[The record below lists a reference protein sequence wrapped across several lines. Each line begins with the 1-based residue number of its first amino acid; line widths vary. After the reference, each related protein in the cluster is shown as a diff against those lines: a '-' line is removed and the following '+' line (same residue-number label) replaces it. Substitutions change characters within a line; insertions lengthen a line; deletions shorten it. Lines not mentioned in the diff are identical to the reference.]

1 MEVLRLGVMLRT
13 KFKSGTHQINVFL
26 NNNEKPKR
34 INVVIYKGKSFKFTV
49 RLQFIYSGTYLYYS
63 TQRPWV

>member
-1 MEVLRLGVMLRT
+1 MTL
-13 KFKSGTHQINVFL
+13 FL

-49 RLQFIYSGTYLYYS
+49 RLQFIYNGTYLYYS
-63 TQRPWV
+63 TLQKSTTPMGMILHKNLIKV

>member
-1 MEVLRLGVMLRT
+1 M
-13 KFKSGTHQINVFL
+13 NVFL

-49 RLQFIYSGTYLYYS
+49 RLQFICNGTYSYYS
-63 TQRPWV
+63 TLQKKYNAPGYDITTKSH